1 MSSKQDK
8 PFSQAC
14 ENNKKPILDV
24 LQHYFK
30 NSRKV
35 LEIGT
40 GTGQHAVH
48 FARHMPF
55 LQWQPTDLSENLS
68 GQKLWF
74 DEAQLPNLMSPLA
87 LDVLDQNWPVSDFD
101 AVFSANT
108 AHIMPWAAV
117 EAMFSGIGKRICNG
131 GVFCQYGPFNYQ
143 GHFTSDSN
151 ARFDEFLKQR
161 ASHMGIRNFEDV
173 EQLAGN
179 QNFELQKDIA
189 MPANN
194 KLIVW
199 KKI

>member
-14 ENNKKPILDV
+14 ENNKTPILDV

-48 FARHMPF
+48 FARNMPF
-55 LQWQPTDLSENLS
+55 LQWQPTDLSENLP
-68 GQKLWF
+68 GQRLWF
-74 DEAQLPNLMSPLA
+74 GEAQLPNLMSPLV
-87 LDVLDQNWPVSDFD
+87 LDVLDQNWPVSEFD

-108 AHIMPWAAV
+108 AHIMPWTAV
-117 EAMFSGIGKRICNG
+117 EAMFSGIGKRMPAG
-131 GVFCQYGPFNYQ
+131 GLFCQYGPFNYQ
-143 GHFTSDSN
+143 GQFTSDSN
-151 ARFDEFLKQR
+151 ARFDESLKQR
-161 ASHMGIRNFEDV
+161 AQHMGIRDFESI
-173 EQLAGN
+173 EQLA
-179 QNFELQKDIA
+179 FLQGFDLKQDIA

-194 KLIVW
+194 RVLVW
-199 KKI
+199 YRK